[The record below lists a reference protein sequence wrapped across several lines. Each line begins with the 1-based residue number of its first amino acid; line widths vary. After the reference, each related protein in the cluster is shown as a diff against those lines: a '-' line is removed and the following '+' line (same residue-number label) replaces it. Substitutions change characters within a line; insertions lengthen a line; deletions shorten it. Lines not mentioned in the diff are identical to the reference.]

1 MSEAKRAGGA
11 APAEPAREPSWARDE
26 LPSLLG
32 AVAAALAIR
41 TLVFQ
46 TFYVPSESMLPT
58 LLIGDHVFVN
68 KFVYGPQLP
77 GVDWRFP
84 SVREPRRGEVIVFRF
99 ARTPD
104 GDIVPPDADP
114 NLPTDNFVKRLVG
127 VPGDR
132 VAFLGGRLHLNG
144 EPVPLER
151 TNLTYTSDDDAR
163 SGITRDVWI
172 ETLGDCRHYVLD
184 VPDFDPGR
192 DVAEITIPEGRY
204 LFMGDNRD
212 NSRDGRWAGT
222 VPKSALAGP
231 AGLNYWSWNWNGSW
245 LSLLNPVTWFE
256 NLTGKMRWE
265 RMGSFVECFPPGET
279 PELVGAVEKPS
290 PAEGYG
296 Q

>member
-1 MSEAKRAGGA
+1 MNDASRTEREAT
-11 APAEPAREPSWARDE
+11 EQSREASWVRDE

-32 AVAAALAIR
+32 AIAVALAIR

-68 KFVYGPQLP
+68 KFVYGSQLP

-84 SVREPRRGEVIVFRF
+84 AVREPRRGEVVVFRF
-99 ARTPD
+99 ARTPE
-104 GDIVPPDADP
+104 GSIVPPDVDP
-114 NLPTDNFVKRLVG
+114 RLPTDNFVKRLVA

-132 VAFLGGRLHLNG
+132 IAFRGGRLVLNG

-151 TNLTYTSDDDAR
+151 TGLVY
-163 SGITRDVWI
+163 SGNDGVSRDVWI
-172 ETLGDCRHYVLD
+172 ETLGECRHYVLD
-184 VPDFDPGR
+184 DPNADPGR
-192 DVAEITIPEGRY
+192 NMAEYTVPEGRY

-212 NSRDGRWAGT
+212 NSTDGRWAGD

-245 LSLLNPVTWFE
+245 LSLLSPLTWIE
-256 NLTGKMRWE
+256 NLASRMRWE

-279 PELVGAVEKPS
+279 PPLVGAVQR
-290 PAEGYG
+290 AE
-296 Q
+296 